1 MTDSSTDLSAEF
13 NLGAALL
20 AELIDGYSKQKT
32 QAERA
37 LAQLD
42 DSQWHDT
49 LDPEAN
55 SIAVLVQHLAG
66 NLTSRW
72 TDFLSS
78 DGEKLDRDRDG
89 EFETAQPSP
98 EQLMVRWNDAFAVV
112 LASLN
117 ALTPPDLGGTVTI
130 RGEPHGVMM
139 AILRNHAH
147 TAHHVG
153 QIVMLAKHWR
163 GERWQTLSIPRKRA
177 G

>member
-1 MTDSSTDLSAEF
+1 MTNPAADRSDATDS
-13 NLGAALL
+13 GAILL
-20 AELIDGYSKQKT
+20 AELIRGFQHQKE

-37 LAQLD
+37 LAQID
-42 DSQWHDT
+42 AAQWHAT

-55 SIAVLVQHLAG
+55 SIAVLVRHLAG

-78 DGEKLDRDRDG
+78 DGEKPHRDRDG
-89 EFETAQPSP
+89 EFETAQPEA
-98 EQLMVRWNDAFAVV
+98 EQLILAWNEAFAVV
-112 LASLN
+112 FASLG
-117 ALTPPDLGGTVTI
+117 ALTPADLSRTVTV
-130 RGEPHGVMM
+130 RGEPLGVIG
-139 AILRNHAH
+139 AILRNYDH

-163 GERWQTLSIPRKRA
+163 GERWHSLSIPRKRP